1 VSPDSAVLNCD
12 AVLYD
17 LDGVLV
23 DSRAVVERTWRRWA
37 EVRGVRDPD
46 LVRRAH
52 GRRSVETVREVAP
65 TLDSDEEVRWLAAA
79 ELSDFDGVVA
89 LPGAADAL
97 AALSDAQ
104 RAIVTSGG
112 RELARKRLLHVGLPV
127 PAILVAAEDVSE
139 GKPSPEGF
147 LAAASKLG
155 VHPSRCIVLEDTPAG
170 IQAAHGAG
178 CRIVALTTTFPK
190 SSLPEADVVVES
202 LADLQ
207 IIEREREIEVRSSF
221 SITQ

>member
-1 VSPDSAVLNCD
+1 M
-12 AVLYD
+12 
-17 LDGVLV
+17 
-23 DSRAVVERTWRRWA
+23 
-37 EVRGVRDPD
+37 DPD

-65 TLDSDEEVRWLAAA
+65 TLDSDEEVQWLAAA

-89 LPGAADAL
+89 LAGAADAL

-155 VHPSRCIVLEDTPAG
+155 VHPSRCVVTEDTPAG
-170 IQAAHGAG
+170 IQAGRGAG
-178 CRIVALTTTFPK
+178 CRVVALTTTFPK
-190 SSLPEADVVVES
+190 ASLHDADVVVES

-207 IIEREREIEVRSSF
+207 IIEREGEIEVRSSF

>member
-1 VSPDSAVLNCD
+1 VLNCD
-12 AVLYD
+12 AVLFD

-37 EVRGVRDPD
+37 ELRGVIDQD

-65 TLDSDEEVRWLAAA
+65 TLDSNEEVRWLAAA
-79 ELSDFDGVVA
+79 ELSDLDGVVA

-97 AALSDAQ
+97 TVLSDSQ

-112 RELARKRLLHVGLPV
+112 RELARKRLLHVGLSV

-139 GKPSPEGF
+139 GKPSAEGF
-147 LAAASKLG
+147 LAVASQLG
-155 VHPSRCIVLEDTPAG
+155 VNPSRCIVIEDTPAG
-170 IQAAHGAG
+170 IQGALRAG
-178 CRIVALTTTFPK
+178 CRVIALTTTFPK
-190 SSLPEADVVVES
+190 SSLHEADVVVES

-207 IIEREREIEVRSSF
+207 IFRARDRIEVIAPSNTERLS
-221 SITQ
+221 